1 MKVVEIFKSID
12 GEGKRAGL
20 PTTFIR
26 LAFYNLRCSYC
37 DTSYAFDDKCAEEM
51 TIDEIVQKCIEL
63 DCPSITLTGGEPL
76 IHKDVEKLLVELD
89 RNNFDVNVE
98 TNGAI
103 DPSRYHLLKN
113 VWFTVDYKSPSS
125 GCENAMNPEAF
136 KTLRPQD
143 VLKFVVGSD
152 EDLEAALR
160 VIREYSPY
168 AQTYFSPIFG
178 YDAKN
183 IVNFLLFNKLNR
195 CKVQLQ
201 IHKYIFDPNARGV

>member
-12 GEGKRAGL
+12 GEGKRAGM

-26 LAFYNLRCSYC
+26 LALCNLRCTYC
-37 DTSYAFDDKCAEEM
+37 DTLYAFDDKCAEEM
-51 TIDEIVQKCIEL
+51 TVDEIVHKCIEL

-76 IHKDVEKLLVELD
+76 IHKDVENLLAELD

-98 TNGAI
+98 TNGTV
-103 DPSRYHLLKN
+103 DPSRYYLLKN

-125 GCENAMNPEAF
+125 GCEAQMNPGAF
-136 KTLRPQD
+136 KKLRPQD

-160 VIREYSPY
+160 VIREYRPV
-168 AQTYFSPIFG
+168 AQIYFSPVFG

-183 IVNFLLFNKLNR
+183 IVNFLLFNKLNS
-195 CKVQLQ
+195 CKIQLQ
-201 IHKYIFDPNARGV
+201 IHKYIWPVDMRGV